1 MANQFARFTHTSPL
15 ASIYHDPAI
24 SVASNAVRDA
34 FGPTVQW
41 VADGLQARGAT
52 STLSQ
57 ILHFIHTKSD
67 HKAMT
72 GSSKYRTKERS
83 EIIRVSHLV
92 TASSRDGPSTPAVR
106 AALFVLIQHSIVKVH
121 KATIHLGKRS
131 KVIYS
136 YQFDS
141 NRARMIPRYPRF
153 IEYTKKALDDTAST
167 LVEVLLEHGR
177 LSTID
182 AVVVTAE
189 RLQQLQESSAS
200 ASASAS
206 SSSPTFFP
214 DSKVTSRQAVL
225 ESLRRLVSGGFIEQ
239 VPEIKDDEG
248 EEMEFEWN
256 QTTDEPAPK
265 KRRLNNSSSTNTKD
279 EMDNE
284 DPAVVALLQTGPYK
298 TLSRDA
304 VWRVNVEMFHESLRA
319 LSLGWLVSERFSN
332 KIQSAGAIVTAAL
345 KLVAYRRFAPS
356 QKQQQLDYDAIF
368 TFCPGDITRYLS
380 KGFVQNFEKKPGGV
394 VTNLYKALRDLSAC
408 THPRVVDEVE
418 VADGQS
424 SQAKFQIAT
433 VKLVDYLQDRII
445 HQIICDSHGEV
456 AARICNILSITGHM
470 EAESIAE
477 SAMVPA
483 KDTREVLHRLYREN
497 YISLFN
503 LNQGKQ
509 HNPAS
514 MFYLW
519 STSRAKSLR
528 HATDSV
534 LTALLNIRLR
544 RQHEVEIG
552 KDWIERAKEAGATDE
567 NENETDKLNYAR
579 FCEGLQRLD
588 VAAIQ
593 LDETLMV
600 LKDY

>member
-1 MANQFARFTHTSPL
+1 MANQFARFNHTSPL
-15 ASIYHDPAI
+15 ASISHDPAV
-24 SVASNAVRDA
+24 SLASNAIRDA
-34 FGPTVQW
+34 FGPMVQL
-41 VADGLQARGAT
+41 VADCLQARGET
-52 STLSQ
+52 STLAQ
-57 ILHFIHTKSD
+57 ILHVIHTKSD

-72 GSSKYRTKERS
+72 GSSKCRTKERT
-83 EIIRVSHLV
+83 EIIRVSQMV
-92 TASSRDGPSTPAVR
+92 TASSRDGPSTPVVR
-106 AALFVLIQHSIVKVH
+106 AALFVLIQHSIVKVT
-121 KATIHLGKRS
+121 KSTIHLGRRS

-141 NRARMIPRYPRF
+141 NRARMIPRYARF
-153 IEYTKKALDDTAST
+153 IEYTKKALDDTAAT
-167 LVEVLLEHGR
+167 LVEALLEHGR
-177 LSTID
+177 MMTID
-182 AVVVTAE
+182 AVVLTAE
-189 RLQQLQESSAS
+189 RLHRLQESSSS
-200 ASASAS
+200 A
-206 SSSPTFFP
+206 TFP

-225 ESLRRLVSGGFIEQ
+225 ESLRRLVGGGFIEQ
-239 VPEIKDDEG
+239 VPEIKDDE
-248 EEMEFEWN
+248 EEEEVEFEWN
-256 QTTDEPAPK
+256 ETTDEPAAK
-265 KRRLNNSSSTNTKD
+265 KRRRNASSPGGEIDS
-279 EMDNE
+279 E
-284 DPAVVALLQTGPYK
+284 DPAVVALLQSGPYK
-298 TLSRDA
+298 NLPRDA
-304 VWRVNVEMFHESLRA
+304 VWRVNLEMFHESLRA
-319 LSLGWLVSERFSN
+319 LSLGWLVSERYSN
-332 KIQSAGAIVTAAL
+332 KVQSAGAIVTAAL

-356 QKQQQLDYDAIF
+356 QKEQLHDYDAIF
-368 TFCPGDITRYLS
+368 TFSPGDILRYLS

-394 VTNLYKALRDLSAC
+394 ITNVHKALRELSAC
-408 THPRVVDEVE
+408 TNPRVADEVE
-418 VADGQS
+418 VTDGQS

-456 AARICNILSITGHM
+456 AARICNILRITGHM

-483 KDTREVLHRLYREN
+483 KDTREVLHRLYRDN
-497 YISLFN
+497 CISLFN
-503 LNQGKQ
+503 INQGKQ

-528 HATDSV
+528 HASDSV

-552 KDWIERAKEAGATDE
+552 RDWIERAKEAGATDE

-588 VAAIQ
+588 VAALQ